1 MKRLILIL
9 ILAVSPLSSLADN
22 TRLIDTVRLGLA
34 VLDFEYEEFDD
45 RGPSLDWEDGLLP
58 GLDAGAAIVREQW
71 RFDASLLWLSGVVDY
86 GSPAEDSKTDTDILN
101 LELTAGY
108 GFYTTERQNLSLI
121 AGAGYRK
128 WWRNIRSTPTANG
141 LDEIYDWGYGLLG
154 LRGKHR
160 LDQQTHLTGEFYLTR
175 VVNPGLNVRFISHFD
190 NAELDLGEETG
201 FRIRLTLDRQLSRS
215 TSFWVSPWYEYWEL
229 GRSNDAPLFS
239 NGIQVGTLFEPQSE
253 TRNFGV
259 NLGLSWRFGA
269 EH

>member
-1 MKRLILIL
+1 MKQPLL
-9 ILAVSPLSSLADN
+9 ILA
-22 TRLIDTVRLGLA
+22 LA
-34 VLDFEYEEFDD
+34 VFPPFLPADDNGLFDSVRFGFATFDFDYEEFDD
-45 RGPSLDWEDGLLP
+45 NGLSLDWEDGLLP
-58 GLDAGAAIVREQW
+58 GLDAGAAIVRERW

-86 GSPAEDSKTDTDILN
+86 GSPAASSKTDTDILN

-108 GFYTTERQNLSLI
+108 GFYTTERQNLSLV

-154 LRGKHR
+154 LRGKQR
-160 LDQQTHLTGEFYLTR
+160 LNQQTHLTGELYLTR
-175 VVNPGLNVRFISHFD
+175 VVNPGLDVRFISHFD
-190 NAELDLGEETG
+190 NAELDLGEEMG
-201 FRIRLTLDRQLSRS
+201 FRIRFTLDRQLNRS
-215 TSFWVSPWYEYWEL
+215 TTFWVSPWYEYWEL

-239 NGIQVGTLFEPQSE
+239 NGIQVGTLFEPRSE

-269 EH
+269 